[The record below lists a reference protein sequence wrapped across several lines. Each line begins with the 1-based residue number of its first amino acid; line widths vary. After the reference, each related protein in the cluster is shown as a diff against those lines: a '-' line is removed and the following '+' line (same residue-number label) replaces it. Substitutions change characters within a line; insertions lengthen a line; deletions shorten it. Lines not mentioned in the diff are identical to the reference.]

1 VVVARELTKIHE
13 EFLRGTAAEIRPV
26 LAARARVKGEITV
39 LIGKPAE
46 HAPGDSPLDEAVDA
60 LVRAGVPRMD
70 AIKRVAHERGLP
82 KREVY
87 EKLLR
92 GR

>member
-1 VVVARELTKIHE
+1 
-13 EFLRGTAAEIRPV
+13 
-26 LAARARVKGEITV
+26 
-39 LIGKPAE
+39 
-46 HAPGDSPLDEAVDA
+46 